1 MVQLQAVYGIDSSGN
16 DRIVDQWSATA
27 PTTAAGWRQI
37 IALRVA
43 VVTRSV
49 QDERRPDRSGD
60 KVVTPDLPVWHPDGS
75 TPEDLRVDRVVG
87 DPWRNYRYKV
97 YETVVP
103 LRNMLWQAAS

>member
-1 MVQLQAVYGIDSSGN
+1 MVV
-16 DRIVDQWSATA
+16 TA

-75 TPEDLRVDRVVG
+75 TAEDLRVDRVVG
-87 DPWRNYRYKV
+87 DQWRNYRYKV